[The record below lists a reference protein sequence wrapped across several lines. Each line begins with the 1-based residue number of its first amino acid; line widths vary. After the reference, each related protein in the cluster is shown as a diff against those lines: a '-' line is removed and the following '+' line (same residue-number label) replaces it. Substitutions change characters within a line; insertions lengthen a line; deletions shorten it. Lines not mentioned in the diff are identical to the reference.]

1 MDTGFSRVRG
11 LVVLILL
18 GTGLVALAGR
28 VAYLQ
33 TYGRQRVIQKA
44 EGQHHRTE
52 WLPARR
58 GSIFD
63 RNGALLACTV
73 QNQGVFVD
81 PSFMTEYF
89 QTDGRSLTEMDQ
101 KVHALAGILDW
112 DPFKLAGLISEKSES
127 QYLKIAASVDETT
140 VNAIRK
146 LDLAGVG
153 FFPVDQRI
161 YPMGAVAAHILGGV
175 GKDGESPTGTETQKG
190 LEGVELRFEKQLAGH
205 VGQQRVLKDAR
216 RRAIAVN
223 EEDYVPPEHGRH
235 LMLTI
240 DANIQMIVEQEL
252 ADTCTRTKGKRAEA
266 VVLDP
271 KTGEVLAL
279 ANWPTFNPQ
288 DLNASTPEARTNNAL
303 VAPFEP
309 GSVAKPFIAGP
320 AMADGVVSWGQMFPI
335 NSLSWSPGY
344 SNRRITDTH
353 GYGPMCLWDV
363 LVKSSNIGSCMVAQ
377 RYTNPKIY
385 AAFTAFGYGQLTGI
399 ELPGENHGRVRP
411 LADWGRSSTDSVAQ
425 GYEVMVTP
433 LQLARAMAVY
443 ANNGRLMPVHIVK
456 GTLDDTGRV
465 IPQAGGGAGG
475 AGTPRQVVDPATALK
490 MRRILADVPLRG
502 TASII
507 KSKVDNQWNVDN
519 WWVWNIFGKTGTAH
533 ISEGPAGYSPTRFNS
548 TFLGGAPFEDPKLVI
563 AMIVHDPDRAI
574 AHFGGAVS
582 GPGAAR
588 ILTRSLAYMQVPP
601 SPQLPPPPPEVA
613 SRLVNYQAN
622 VYNKP
627 TTQPAPPAAAGG
639 TVGHR

>member
-1 MDTGFSRVRG
+1 MNRGFSLVRG

-18 GTGLVALAGR
+18 GTGLVVLAGR

-81 PSFMTEYF
+81 PQFMTEYF
-89 QTDGRSLTEMDQ
+89 QTDGRSLPEMDQ
-101 KVHALAGILDW
+101 KVRALAGLLDR
-112 DPFKLAGLISEKSES
+112 DAFELAKLIAEKSES
-127 QYLKIAASVDETT
+127 QYLKIAASVDEPT
-140 VNAIRK
+140 VHAIRE

-161 YPMGAVAAHILGGV
+161 YPMGSVAAHVLGGV
-175 GKDGESPTGTETQKG
+175 GKDENGSGGTERQKG
-190 LEGVELRFEKQLAGH
+190 LEGIELRFEKQLAGR

-216 RRAIAVN
+216 RRAIEVN

-252 ADTCTRTKGKRAEA
+252 ADTCIRTKAKRGEV

-309 GSVAKPFIAGP
+309 GSAMKPFIAGP
-320 AMADGVVSWGQMFPI
+320 AMADGVVNWNQMFPI
-335 NSLSWSPGY
+335 NSISWSPGY

-363 LVKSSNIGSCMVAQ
+363 LVKSSNIGMCMVAQ
-377 RYTNPKIY
+377 RYTNPKIH
-385 AAFTAFGYGQLTGI
+385 AALTKFGYGQLTGI
-399 ELPGENHGRVRP
+399 ELPGENHGRVKP
-411 LADWGRSSTDSVAQ
+411 LADWGRASTDSVAQ

-433 LQLARAMAVY
+433 LQLARAMAAY

-456 GTLDDTGRV
+456 GTLDNTGRV
-465 IPQAGGGAGG
+465 MPRPSEGV
-475 AGTPRQVVDPATALK
+475 PRQVIDPGTAMK

-507 KSKVDNQWNVDN
+507 KRKVDELWNVDN

-533 ISEGPAGYSPTRFNS
+533 ISEGSAGYSPTRFNS
-548 TFLGGAPFEDPKLVI
+548 TFLGGAPFEDPQLVV
-563 AMIVHDPDRAI
+563 AMIIHDPDRTI

-582 GPGAAR
+582 GPGSGR
-588 ILTRSLAYMQVPP
+588 ILARSLAYMQVPP
-601 SPQLPPPPPEVA
+601 SPQLPPPPTEVA
-613 SRLVNYQAN
+613 SHLVNYQAN

-627 TTQPAPPAAAGG
+627 TTQPAPPAAGG
-639 TVGHR
+639 TARHR

>member
-1 MDTGFSRVRG
+1 MNTGFSRVRG

-18 GTGLVALAGR
+18 GTGLVVLAGR

-33 TYGRQRVIQKA
+33 TYGRQRVIQQA

-63 RNGALLACTV
+63 RNGAMLACTV

-81 PSFMTEYF
+81 PKFMTDHF
-89 QTDGRSLTEMDQ
+89 QDEGRSLAEMDE
-101 KVHALAGILDW
+101 KVRALAGLLDR
-112 DPFKLAGLISEKSES
+112 DAYELAKLISENSES
-127 QYLKIAASVDETT
+127 KYLKIAASVDEPT
-140 VNAIRK
+140 VHAIRD

-161 YPMGAVAAHILGGV
+161 YPMGSVAAHILGGV
-175 GKDGESPTGTETQKG
+175 GKDENGPGGTERQKG
-190 LEGVELRFEKQLAGH
+190 LEGIELQFEKQLAGR

-252 ADTCTRTKGKRAEA
+252 ADTCIRTKAKRGEV

-288 DLNASTPEARTNNAL
+288 DLNASTPEARTNNVL

-309 GSVAKPFIAGP
+309 GSAIKPFIAGP
-320 AMADGVVSWGQMFPI
+320 AMADGVVSWNQMFPI
-335 NSLSWSPGY
+335 NSISWSPGY

-363 LVKSSNIGSCMVAQ
+363 LVKSSNIGMCMVAQ

-385 AAFTAFGYGQLTGI
+385 AALTKFGYGQLTGI

-425 GYEVMVTP
+425 GYEIMVTP
-433 LQLARAMAVY
+433 LQLARAMAAY
-443 ANNGRLMPVHIVK
+443 ANNGRVMPVHIVK
-456 GTLDDTGRV
+456 GTLDDTGQVMPR
-465 IPQAGGGAGG
+465 PNEGAS
-475 AGTPRQVVDPATALK
+475 RQVIDPATAMK

-507 KSKVDNQWNVDN
+507 KRKVDEQWNVDN

-533 ISEGPAGYSPTRFNS
+533 ISEGRAGYSSTRFNS
-548 TFLGGAPFEDPKLVI
+548 TFLGGAPFEAPRLVV

-601 SPQLPPPPPEVA
+601 SPQLPPPPADVA

-622 VYNKP
+622 IYNKP
-627 TTQPAPPAAAGG
+627 TTQPAPPPTGG
-639 TVGHR
+639 TARHR

>member
-1 MDTGFSRVRG
+1 MNRGFSLVRG

-18 GTGLVALAGR
+18 GTGLVVLAGR

-81 PSFMTEYF
+81 PKFMTEYY
-89 QTDGRSLTEMDQ
+89 QSEGRWWPEKEE
-101 KVHALAGILDW
+101 KVRKLAGILDR
-112 DPFKLAGLISEKSES
+112 DAGELGGLIDNNSES
-127 QYLKIAASVDETT
+127 QYLKIAASVDEPT
-140 VNAIRK
+140 VHAIRD

-161 YPMGAVAAHILGGV
+161 YPMGSVAAHVLGGV
-175 GKDGESPTGTETQKG
+175 GKDENSPGGTERQKG
-190 LEGVELRFEKQLAGH
+190 LEGIELQFEKQLAGR

-216 RRAIAVN
+216 RRAIEVN

-240 DANIQMIVEQEL
+240 DANIQMIVEQEM
-252 ADTCTRTKGKRAEA
+252 AETCSGNKGKRAET
-266 VVLDP
+266 VVLDA

-279 ANWPTFNPQ
+279 ANWPSFNPQ

-303 VAPFEP
+303 VSPFEP
-309 GSVAKPFIAGP
+309 GSVLKPFIAGW
-320 AMADGVVSWGQMFPI
+320 AMADGVVSWNQMFPI
-335 NSLSWSPGY
+335 SSISWSPGY

-353 GYGPMCLWDV
+353 GYGPLSLWDV
-363 LVKSSNIGSCMVAQ
+363 LVKSSNIGMCMVAQ

-385 AAFTAFGYGQLTGI
+385 AALMRFGYGQRTGI

-411 LADWGRSSTDSVAQ
+411 LAEWGRASTDSLAQ
-425 GYEVMVTP
+425 GYEIMVTP
-433 LQLARAMAVY
+433 LQLARAMAAY
-443 ANNGRLMPVHIVK
+443 ANNGRLMPIHIVK
-456 GTLDDTGRV
+456 GTLDDAGRV
-465 IPQAGGGAGG
+465 MPRPSTGV
-475 AGTPRQVVDPATALK
+475 PRQAIDPATALK

-507 KSKVDNQWNVDN
+507 SRKDIGTKTWNVDN
-519 WWVWNIFGKTGTAH
+519 WWVWNIFGKTGTAN
-533 ISEGPAGYSPTRFNS
+533 ISEGAAGYSKTRYNS
-548 TFLGGAPFEDPKLVI
+548 TFLGGAPFEDPRLVVV
-563 AMIVHDPDRAI
+563 MVVHDADRTI
-574 AHFGGAVS
+574 NYYGGAVS
-582 GPGAAR
+582 GPGSGR
-588 ILTRSLAYMQVPP
+588 ILARSLAYLQVPP
-601 SPQLPPPPPEVA
+601 SPQLPLPPAEVV
-613 SRLVNYQAN
+613 SHLVNYQAN

-627 TTQPAPPAAAGG
+627 TTQPAGTTAAGA
-639 TVGHR
+639 TTRHR